1 MRTWVL
7 VGTLA
12 YAASAAAQ
20 MFPGQ
25 EPKSMAP
32 VRSGADTPA
41 SVRQPTPDRHQFSP
55 GAMPIQIEGSGVAI
69 PAGVD
74 RDSPYSPPPVPASPP
89 AAPKPPATGK

>member
-1 MRTWVL
+1 MRIWIFISSI
-7 VGTLA
+7 A
-12 YAASAAAQ
+12 FAANAAAQ

-41 SVRQPTPDRHQFSP
+41 NVRQPTPDRHQFSP
-55 GAMPIQIEGSGVAI
+55 GAMPIQIEGSGVAM

-74 RDSPYSPPPVPASPP
+74 RDSPYSPPPAPP
-89 AAPKPPATGK
+89 APAATRKPPATEK